1 MGSPPFVVPNRDM
14 GDLGKADVALDVLWR
29 SLYGQPLPISGS
41 PELAL
46 QIIMECE
53 KKSWSPAQEPD
64 AIDDQ
69 SGCHPRLRV
78 CS

>member
-1 MGSPPFVVPNRDM
+1 MALMGA
-14 GDLGKADVALDVLWR
+14 LGKADVALDVLWR
-29 SLYGQPLPISGS
+29 SLYGQPLPLSGS
-41 PELAL
+41 PKLAL

-64 AIDDQ
+64 AIEDR
-69 SGCHPRLRV
+69 SGCRPRLRV

>member
-1 MGSPPFVVPNRDM
+1 MGRARFVVRYGPM

-46 QIIMECE
+46 QIILECE
-53 KKSWSPAQEPD
+53 RKSWSPAPESD
-64 AIDDQ
+64 AIDVQ
-69 SGCHPRLRV
+69 SGCRPRLRV